1 MTNSIRLLDNTD
13 HSIDDLLEMMMS
25 DEFYYGYLGKVA
37 LSSSSIKLLLD
48 SLKTYHYVTKY
59 GSPETQALRN
69 GWLFHTM
76 VLEPEK
82 MDEIVIVDVSSKNTT
97 KYREAKKYH
106 NLVFTRKERE
116 DAERLCDA
124 LYKNET
130 ALSLIGKSKFEVPM
144 IGNINGFPFRG
155 KADILKNNGGIVDL
169 KTTIDVKNFSKS
181 ADNFLYC
188 NQVYI
193 YCKLF
198 NVSYKDFVFLCIDK
212 KNLDIG
218 VWECTKSFYEKGER
232 LVAEGIERYKE
243 YSSETFDI
251 NDYVIKGCL

>member
-1 MTNSIRLLDNTD
+1 MTNSIRLLDGTD
-13 HSIDDLLEMMMS
+13 HHIDDLLSNMMS
-25 DEFYYGYLGKVA
+25 DDFYYGYLGKNA

-59 GSPETQALRN
+59 GNAETQALRN

-82 MDEIVIVDVSSKNTT
+82 MNEIIFVDVATKNA
-97 KYREAKKYH
+97 KAYKEAKKYH
-106 NLVFTRKERE
+106 SLVFTRRERE

-124 LYKNET
+124 LYKNQT
-130 ALSLIGKSKFEVPM
+130 ALNLIGKSEFEVPM
-144 IGNINGFPFRG
+144 IGNINGYPFRG

-169 KTTIDVKNFSKS
+169 KTTIDVKNFTKS
-181 ADNFLYC
+181 AENFLYC

-198 NVSYKDFVFLCIDK
+198 NVNYKDFVFLCIDK
-212 KNLDIG
+212 KNLEIG
-218 VWECTKSFYEKGER
+218 VWDCSKSFYEQGER
-232 LVAEGIERYKE
+232 LVAKGIKAYKE
-243 YSSETFDI
+243 YRSEEFDI
-251 NDYVIKGCL
+251 NDYIIKGCL